1 MLIGFTPKKLKNI
14 EGDII
19 HITSKV
25 VNGGAIRVITALIP
39 GTLDDRII
47 DGIKFVLNKYE
58 PVIVGMSSKDAL
70 QAIALRMAAEM
81 LSEAD
86 GNKEPMGYYI
96 ILAEKA
102 YQAVKNARK

>member
-1 MLIGFTPKKLKNI
+1 MLFGVTPKKLQAIGN
-14 EGDII
+14 DII
-19 HITSKV
+19 HITSKI

-47 DGIKFVLNKYE
+47 DGIKDVLDKYE
-58 PVIVGMSSKDAL
+58 PIIKDMDSKDAL

-81 LSEAD
+81 LSKAD

-102 YQAVKNARK
+102 YQVYKNSRK